1 VSVSK
6 LEKPALNNNVSTES
20 FPEFRHNETEEV
32 VDDLKHADKTEAHA
46 EAEQAGWRRDEG
58 QGCDAL
64 LPADLRVERVPD
76 EHLED
81 QGPMLYKTFFLR
93 NLRIFVTS

>member
-1 VSVSK
+1 MSVSK

-46 EAEQAGWRRDEG
+46 EAEQAG
-58 QGCDAL
+58 
-64 LPADLRVERVPD
+64 
-76 EHLED
+76 
-81 QGPMLYKTFFLR
+81 
-93 NLRIFVTS
+93 